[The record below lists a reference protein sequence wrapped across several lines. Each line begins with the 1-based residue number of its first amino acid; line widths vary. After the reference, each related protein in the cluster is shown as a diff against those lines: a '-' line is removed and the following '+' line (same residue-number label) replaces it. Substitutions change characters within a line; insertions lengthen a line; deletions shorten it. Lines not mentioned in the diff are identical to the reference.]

1 MNVLVTGGS
10 GFIGSHIV
18 DELINSGYSVRVLDI
33 KPPHRNDV
41 DFFKGS
47 ILSLD
52 NIEKSLE
59 DIDIVYHL
67 GGFSNIDMVKGSPL
81 ETIQLN
87 IEGTANLLDV
97 SRQKKKVRRFIFAS
111 SVYVHDSRGHLY
123 TTSKLASELI
133 CKNYYNLYGL
143 PYTILRYGTVYGPR
157 SRDVDVISV
166 FIRKALDSGRITIN
180 GSGNQKR
187 NFIFTQDV
195 AKGSIRAMEAI
206 AENKTYCI
214 AYPRSFTI
222 NELAQTIKKIVNPEL
237 IIQRD
242 YNNVREDD
250 YLGEID
256 NLEETFKDLSWR
268 PEYGLEEG
276 IKAYLKWYKKK

>member
-1 MNVLVTGGS
+1 
-10 GFIGSHIV
+10 
-18 DELINSGYSVRVLDI
+18 
-33 KPPHRNDV
+33 
-41 DFFKGS
+41 
-47 ILSLD
+47 
-52 NIEKSLE
+52 
-59 DIDIVYHL
+59 VYHL
-67 GGFSNIDMVKGSPL
+67 GGFSNIDLVKGAPL
-81 ETIQLN
+81 KTIQLN
-87 IEGTANLLDV
+87 IQGTANLLDI
-97 SRQKKKVRRFIFAS
+97 SRQKKVRRFIFAS

-133 CKNYYNLYGL
+133 CKNYHNLYGL

-166 FIRKALDSGRITIN
+166 FVRKALDSGKITIN

-187 NFIFTQDV
+187 NFIFTHDV
-195 AKGSIRAMEAI
+195 AKGSIRAIEPV

-222 NELAQTIKKIVNPEL
+222 NELAQVIKKIVNPEL

-250 YLGEID
+250 YLGEIA
-256 NLEETFKDLSWR
+256 NLEETFKDLNWR
-268 PEYGLEEG
+268 PEYGLEQG
-276 IKAYLKWYKKK
+276 IKAYLKWYREK